1 MNIMKNILI
10 WYFYTATYAIILTL
24 LFIIIPEDALYSIIY
39 GAHVETD
46 AVAWDNIHIT
56 ILLISAV
63 FLNSLVI
70 CFFSRLTF
78 ARFK

>member
-1 MNIMKNILI
+1 MNILKNLLI
-10 WYFYTATYAIILTL
+10 WYFYTATFVTIFTL
-24 LFIIIPEDALYSIIY
+24 LFIVVPEDSLYSIIY

-46 AVAWDNIHIT
+46 AVAWDNIHIM
-56 ILLISAV
+56 ILLISAL

>member
-1 MNIMKNILI
+1 MNILKNLLI
-10 WYFYTATYAIILTL
+10 WYFYTATFVTIFTL
-24 LFIIIPEDALYSIIY
+24 LFIVVPEDSLYSIIY

-56 ILLISAV
+56 ILLIYALL
-63 FLNSLVI
+63 LNSLVI

>member
-1 MNIMKNILI
+1 MNILKNLLI
-10 WYFYTATYAIILTL
+10 WYFYTATFVTIFTL
-24 LFIIIPEDALYSIIY
+24 LFIVVPEDSLYSIIY

-46 AVAWDNIHIT
+46 AVTWDNIHIT
-56 ILLISAV
+56 ILLISALL
-63 FLNSLVI
+63 LNSLVI

>member
-1 MNIMKNILI
+1 MNILKNLLI
-10 WYFYTATYAIILTL
+10 WYFYTATFVTIFTL
-24 LFIIIPEDALYSIIY
+24 LFMVVPEDSLYSIIY

-56 ILLISAV
+56 ILSISAL

>member
-1 MNIMKNILI
+1 MNILKNLLI
-10 WYFYTATYAIILTL
+10 WYFYTATFVTIFTL
-24 LFIIIPEDALYSIIY
+24 LFIVVPEDSLYSIIY

-56 ILLISAV
+56 ILLISALL
-63 FLNSLVI
+63 LNSLVI

>member
-1 MNIMKNILI
+1 MNILKNLLI
-10 WYFYTATYAIILTL
+10 WYFYTATFVTIFTL
-24 LFIIIPEDALYSIIY
+24 LFIVVPEDSLYSIIY
-39 GAHVETD
+39 GAHFETD

-56 ILLISAV
+56 ILLISALL
-63 FLNSLVI
+63 LNSLVI

>member
-1 MNIMKNILI
+1 MNILKNLLI
-10 WYFYTATYAIILTL
+10 WYFYTATFVTIFTL
-24 LFIIIPEDALYSIIY
+24 LFIMVPEDSLYSIIY

-46 AVAWDNIHIT
+46 AVAWDNIHLT
-56 ILLISAV
+56 ILLISAL

>member
-1 MNIMKNILI
+1 MSILKNLLI
-10 WYFYTATYAIILTL
+10 WYFYTATFVTIFTL
-24 LFIIIPEDALYSIIY
+24 LFIVVPEDSLYSIIY

-56 ILLISAV
+56 ILLISALL
-63 FLNSLVI
+63 LNSLVI